1 MPSTPDLSFTG
12 LDEFVNKPV
21 VKNYKA
27 KSSEEVPKVVSK
39 NDDASIFEEW
49 VSDIKEEDVSQPK
62 IEKRIVRPSIAKI
75 EFVKSKQQEKT
86 ARKTVKQVEQHRKN
100 IYNYEEIDGGYV
112 TFEENLKG
120 RKIIGKDHIGKVD
133 GKADEGFFVGY
144 SLNSKAFRVFNSRTK
159 IVKENLHI
167 RFSEST
173 PNVVGTQS
181 NGFAG
186 TKASDNAGQARNS
199 TVNTA
204 GINGVNAIGENISIE
219 LQFDPNMPAQLF
231 LAYASLKEFVV
242 YQMDVKSAFLYGK
255 IEEEVYVCQ
264 PLGFENQEFLDRVYK
279 VEKALY
285 GLHQA
290 PIAWYETLSTYLL
303 DDGFQRG
310 KIDKALFIK
319 RHKGHWYPKD
329 SPFDLVAYT
338 DSDYARASLDGKS
351 TKGEAEYVAASSCC
365 RQVFGF
371 RINYLTMVWSTAM
384 AKTINGEAQLH
395 ANVDGKKIVI
405 TESSVT
411 RDHRL
416 ADEEGIDCLLNSTIF
431 EQLALMGMIRNLD
444 NVPSKFLMYP
454 RNLRGKDAQVPQHSG
469 PTESISDE
477 AVHKELG
484 DSLVRAATTTSSLEE
499 EQDSGGSPRVL
510 DLEKTKTTQFNEV
523 ASLKKRV
530 KKLEKRNR
538 SRIHKLK
545 RLYKVVLSDR
555 VESSRDEESLSVDAS
570 KQERRID
577 AIDADK
583 DITLVSVQD
592 DADKEMFDVDDLG
605 GEEDKG
611 KGIMIE
617 KPVKPKKKD
626 QIRLDEEA
634 AKKLQAE
641 FDEEE
646 RLARES

>member
-1 MPSTPDLSFTG
+1 MSYLID
-12 LDEFVNKPV
+12 
-21 VKNYKA
+21 
-27 KSSEEVPKVVSK
+27 
-39 NDDASIFEEW
+39 
-49 VSDIKEEDVSQPK
+49 
-62 IEKRIVRPSIAKI
+62 
-75 EFVKSKQQEKT
+75 
-86 ARKTVKQVEQHRKN
+86 
-100 IYNYEEIDGGYV
+100 YEEIDGGYV

-120 RKIIGKDHIGKVD
+120 RKIIGKGTMKTGNLDLENVYFMKELKFNLFSVSQMCDKKNSVLFNDTECIVLSPNIKLIDKSQVLLRVPRKNNMYIVDLKTIVPKGGLTCLFAKATSDESKLWHRRLDHIGKVD

-173 PNVVGTQS
+173 PNVVGYKKDERRIMIRNKARLVAQGNTQEEEIDYDEL
-181 NGFAG
+181 FAPV
-186 TKASDNAGQARNS
+186 AR
-199 TVNTA
+199 
-204 GINGVNAIGENISIE
+204 IEAIR
-219 LQFDPNMPAQLF
+219 LF